1 MCQPKSAAKG
11 EKMELA
17 KKELTMMD
25 DLPLLFEALNHEDDE
40 TRKIA
45 ARRIGFSRDP
55 TGIPYLINHL
65 LDPNP
70 NVQSEIN
77 NALNRLGT
85 PAEIELLKT
94 LNNETN
100 PELQA
105 AAAEALEKFGTK
117 ATIGALCEAIK
128 SEHVPV
134 RCSAINSLGRL
145 GIVNP
150 EIENALIECL
160 DDRESVVVK
169 AALRA
174 IGSLKCDRAVAR
186 LIEFINSSDDGVRYN
201 TIVALGNLQ
210 NVHAVM
216 PLIQAMQNSDNYHFQ
231 VQIINALCSIKDPL
245 AIDPLI
251 EMLSEEANN
260 PMDKYPGELRR
271 RSSHIRHALRA
282 IGEPAVQ
289 PLIEMIQRESAKL
302 PKPDIHEMR
311 TCWDDQI
318 FSVIRQILADIG
330 SPAVEALI
338 DLIQDNNW
346 VVRRWACVIL
356 GDISDRTAITTLI
369 TTVTK
374 DPSREVRDAA
384 GRALRNYPAGDVFD
398 PLFGEI
404 RKGIAPYSD
413 EAKWVIECIAKE
425 SIRNL
430 RDSLFCDDAAKS
442 SATESIYRNVIACST
457 AISKEESDNSLSGR
471 RVMTRR
477 RRRRFPA

>member
-1 MCQPKSAAKG
+1 MIAEVGMKKG
-11 EKMELA
+11 VEMRETN
-17 KKELTMMD
+17 KELIMTD

-40 TRKIA
+40 TREIA
-45 ARRIGFSRDP
+45 VRRIGYSRDP

-70 NVQSEIN
+70 DVQSEIN
-77 NALNRLGT
+77 SALNRLGT

-105 AAAEALEKFGTK
+105 AAAEALGKFGTRV
-117 ATIGALCEAIK
+117 TIGALCEAIK

-134 RCSAINSLGRL
+134 RHAAINSLGRI

-169 AALRA
+169 TALRA

-186 LIEFINSSDDGVRYN
+186 LIEFINSSDAGVRYN
-201 TIVALGNLQ
+201 SIVALGNLQ
-210 NVHAVM
+210 NMHAVM
-216 PLIQAMQNSDNYHFQ
+216 PLIQAMQNSDDYHFHVQ
-231 VQIINALCSIKDPL
+231 VIDALTSIKDPL

-260 PMDKYPGELRR
+260 PMDRYHGGLRCK
-271 RSSHIRHALRA
+271 SSHIRHALTA
-282 IGEPAVQ
+282 IGEPAVK
-289 PLIEMIQRESAKL
+289 PLIEMIRKESTKM
-302 PKPDIHEMR
+302 PKPDIQR
-311 TCWDDQI
+311 RICWDNQI
-318 FSVIRQILADIG
+318 FSDIRYVLADIG

-346 VVRRWACVIL
+346 VVRKFACVTL
-356 GDISDRTAITTLI
+356 GDISDKTAITTLI

-374 DPSREVRDAA
+374 DPSSDVRDEA
-384 GRALRNYPAGDVFD
+384 GRSLMNFPAGDVFD

-404 RKGIAPYSD
+404 QKGVAPYLD
-413 EAKWVIECIAKE
+413 EAKGVIQCITKD
-425 SIRNL
+425 SVGNL

-457 AISKEESDNSLSGR
+457 AISKEDSLSGR

-477 RRRRFPA
+477 RRRRGFPA

>member
-1 MCQPKSAAKG
+1 
-11 EKMELA
+11 MELA
-17 KKELTMMD
+17 KKELTMTD

-40 TRKIA
+40 TREIA
-45 ARRIGFSRDP
+45 VRQIGYSRDP

-77 NALNRLGT
+77 SALNRLGT

-105 AAAEALEKFGTK
+105 AAAEALGKFGTK

-128 SEHVPV
+128 SEHIPV
-134 RCSAINSLGRL
+134 RRAAINSLSRI

-150 EIENALIECL
+150 EIENALIKCL

-169 AALRA
+169 AAMRA

-186 LIEFINSSDDGVRYN
+186 LIEFINSSDDGIRYN
-201 TIVALGNLQ
+201 SIVALGKLQ

-216 PLIQAMQNSDNYHFQ
+216 PLIQAMQNSDDYHFHVQ
-231 VQIINALCSIKDPL
+231 VIDALTSIKDPL

-251 EMLSEEANN
+251 EMLIEEANN
-260 PMDKYPGELRR
+260 PMDRYNVRLRR
-271 RSSHIRHALRA
+271 KSSHIRHALTA
-282 IGEPAVQ
+282 IGEPVVK
-289 PLIEMIQRESAKL
+289 PLIEMIRKESAKI
-302 PKPDIHEMR
+302 PKPDIHERR
-311 TCWDDQI
+311 TCLDNQI
-318 FSVIRQILADIG
+318 FSDIRHVLADIRG
-330 SPAVEALI
+330 PAVEALI

-346 VVRRWACVIL
+346 VVRRWACVTL
-356 GDISDRTAITTLI
+356 GDISDKKAITTLI

-374 DPSREVRDAA
+374 DPSSDVRDEA
-384 GRALRNYPAGDVFD
+384 GRSLQNFPAGDVFD

-404 RKGIAPYSD
+404 QKGVAPYLD
-413 EAKWVIECIAKE
+413 EAKWVIECITKD
-425 SIRNL
+425 SVGNL

-442 SATESIYRNVIACST
+442 SATESIYRNVIASST
-457 AISKEESDNSLSGR
+457 AISKEESALSGQR
-471 RVMTRR
+471 FTTRR
-477 RRRRFPA
+477 RRRRGFPA